1 MPPQPSEDHYERQR
15 RLAAIA
21 AREARN
27 SGNNARLGRM
37 LGVLQYAAAAEADT
51 YLNTFDPE
59 PAGTIQP
66 LAFTGVAG
74 DGRPLLTLLRQA
86 ESRASLQV
94 MAATA
99 VQDAGRAAVSAGIT
113 ARPTLTGYVRMLTA
127 PSCSRCA
134 VLAGRWFKWNAG
146 FQRHPF
152 VIAGT
157 CRQPRMPPGI

>member
-1 MPPQPSEDHYERQR
+1 MPPQSSEDHYERQR

-59 PAGTIQP
+59 PAGAVRP
-66 LAFTGVAG
+66 RAFTGIAG
-74 DGRPLLTLLRQA
+74 DGRPLLTLLQQA
-86 ESRASLQV
+86 ESRALLQV

-99 VQDAGRAAVSAGIT
+99 VQDAGRAAVSAGLT
-113 ARPTLTGYVRMLTA
+113 ARRTLTGYVRVLTS

-134 VLAGRWFKWNAG
+134 VLAGKWFKWNQG

-152 VIAGT
+152 VTAGM
-157 CRQPRMPPGI
+157 CRRPKITAET